1 MGGTNPVANTIGKAR
16 MNLEIDEIEKSIRW
30 LVGKIATHQ
39 QYLQSYCPAPA

>member
-1 MGGTNPVANTIGKAR
+1 MGGINPVANTIGKAR
-16 MNLEIDEIEKSIRW
+16 MNLEIEKSIRW